1 MGAQKFGG
9 MMVTNIMICKL
20 PYQDHF
26 FVHGVRDGKDVWLTK
41 DGGWSEI
48 DGDPNCNLEAN
59 SYLQGALMALDRLSR

>member
-1 MGAQKFGG
+1 
-9 MMVTNIMICKL
+9 MITDIKVCKL

-48 DGDPNCNLEAN
+48 DGDPNCALEAN
-59 SYLQGALMALDRLSR
+59 VYLQGAIVALGKVASGELARH